1 MNIKNIIGLRM
12 QRQCLSKTAD
22 TKEEYWEL
30 FRLMQPV
37 TPIFFS
43 RPGDPPCLVH
53 RASFD
58 DKVHNDIL
66 RGKREIV
73 KARFQGGTVGYVAVE
88 DLELYIA
95 AFKRPIEKL
104 TFKQKYILDV
114 ITHTGPLGCKQIKEE
129 TGILNKEIT
138 PVLHRLQEAF
148 LVYEDQVDSEWDR
161 AWYNF
166 ESEWY
171 DIDINKYTRKYAIAQ
186 IILRFLKANVFADI
200 TNMKDWFRLPTKDI
214 KEAVQSL
221 LEKNEIVA
229 VRVEDAEGWVRRED
243 AELLEHNSYE
253 IAPSVYML
261 HKSDFLVKFNE
272 SMLKKKYKDYEV
284 LQYLLIN
291 GEFKGAVLGHWR
303 IGPYDVEDIIID
315 LPDTEKENRKQEI
328 IEAVSWFYKRP
339 FSNILKYDSNVIQ

>member
-1 MNIKNIIGLRM
+1 MDSNKIKGLRM
-12 QRQCLSKTAD
+12 LRQCLSKPAD
-22 TKEEYWEL
+22 TKEEYMEL

-37 TPIFFS
+37 TPLYFS

-53 RASFD
+53 RVSFD

-66 RGKREIV
+66 RGQRELV
-73 KARFQGGTVGYVAVE
+73 KARFQGGTVGYVTAE
-88 DLELYIA
+88 DFELYISA
-95 AFKRPIEKL
+95 YKKPIEKL

-171 DIDINKYTRKYAIAQ
+171 DIDINKYTRKDALAQ
-186 IILRFLKANVFADI
+186 IISRFLKVIVFADI
-200 TNMKDWFRLPTKDI
+200 TNIKDWCRLTLKDI
-214 KEAVQSL
+214 KEALLSL
-221 LEKNEIVA
+221 QDRNEIIA
-229 VRVEDAEGWVRRED
+229 VKLENSEGWVRRED
-243 AELLEHNSYE
+243 VELLQQNNYE
-253 IAPSVYML
+253 TPFSVFMF
-261 HKSDFLVKFNE
+261 HKSDILVKANE
-272 SMLKKKYKDYEV
+272 SRLKEKFKNKEV
-284 LQYLLIN
+284 LQYLLID

-303 IGPYDVEDIIID
+303 IGPHDVEDIIID
-315 LPDTEKENRKQEI
+315 LPQAEKEKRKEEI
-328 IEAVSWFYKRP
+328 IDAVALFYKPP
-339 FSNILKYDSNVIQ
+339 FSNILKYDGMPI

>member
-12 QRQCLSKTAD
+12 QRQCLGKAAD
-22 TKEEYWEL
+22 SKEEYREL

-53 RASFD
+53 RAGFD

-66 RGKREIV
+66 RGHREIL

-95 AFKRPIEKL
+95 AFKKPIEKL
-104 TFKQKYILDV
+104 TFKQKYILEV

-171 DIDINKYTRKYAIAQ
+171 DIDINKYSRKYAIAQ
-186 IILRFLKANVFADI
+186 IILRFLKVNVFADI
-200 TNMKDWFRLPTKDI
+200 TNMKDWFRLPAKDI

-221 LEKNEIVA
+221 LERNEIVA
-229 VRVEDAEGWVRRED
+229 VRVEDAEGWVRKED

-253 IAPSVYML
+253 LQSSVYML
-261 HKSDFLVKFNE
+261 HKSDFLVKSNE

-284 LQYLLIN
+284 LQYLLID

-315 LPDTEKENRKQEI
+315 LPDMEKENRKQEI
-328 IEAVSWFYKRP
+328 IEAVSWFYKPP
-339 FSNILKYDSNVIQ
+339 FSNILKYDSKALQ